1 MAKILILGAG
11 AIGTAFSFPCSDKD
25 NLVTIIGTHLDNNF
39 IDQINSKDKTHP
51 ILQCIVPKNVRFLKF
66 EKLGEEINNKI
77 DLIVVAVSSKGIEW
91 ASVELSKVLKEKI
104 PILILTKG
112 LAINNNK
119 YEVLVH
125 KMERL
130 LKKNGIKET
139 NISAAGGPCLAKG
152 LANRVHT
159 SVVFANSD
167 IKIANWIARLVSTD
181 YYHVFTSDDVIG
193 VEICS
198 AIKNIFSMILGASE
212 ELCNTTISTQ
222 LKEKNYLNTAA
233 ALLQQSIYEMIIFT
247 EKQKGKKETVMG
259 LAGIGDLYVSDKG
272 GRNSKMGQYIGQGMT
287 FKEAKKTK
295 MPNDTVEGA
304 DLAIKIGY
312 KVKSDFSIE
321 TLPLMLGMINT
332 ICDERPLK
340 INWNNF
346 KLSTP

>member
-11 AIGTAFSFPCSDKD
+11 AIGTAFSFPCSDK
-25 NLVTIIGTHLDNNF
+25 NHLVTIIGTHLDNNF

-51 ILQCIVPKNVRFLKF
+51 ILQCSVPKNVRFLKF
-66 EKLGEEINNKI
+66 EKLREEINNKI

-130 LKKNGIKET
+130 LRKNGIKEI

-167 IKIANWIARLVSTD
+167 IKIVNWIAQLVSTD

-212 ELCNTTISTQ
+212 GLCNTAISAQ

-247 EKQKGKKETVMG
+247 ENQKGKRETVMG

-304 DLAIKIGY
+304 DLALEIGT
-312 KVKSDFSIE
+312 KLKSDFDNK
-321 TLPLMLGMINT
+321 TLPLMVSMINT
-332 ICDERPLK
+332 ICDEIPLK
-340 INWNNF
+340 IDWKNF
-346 KLSTP
+346 K